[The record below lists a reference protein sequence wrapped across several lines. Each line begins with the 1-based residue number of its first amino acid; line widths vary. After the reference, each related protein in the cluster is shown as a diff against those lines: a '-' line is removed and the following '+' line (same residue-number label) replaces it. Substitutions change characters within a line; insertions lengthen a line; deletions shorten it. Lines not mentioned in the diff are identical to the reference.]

1 VLAPIGRRTP
11 IAQDARVAWT
21 VLIVDDHAD
30 FRASARAL
38 LEADGYDVVAEA
50 DDAAS
55 VVRMVEQHAPSV
67 VLLDIGLPDVDG
79 FTVAAQLATLAH
91 PPAVVLISS
100 RERTAYGRRVDMAPV
115 RGFLPKRQ
123 LSGRAL
129 DALLT

>member
-1 VLAPIGRRTP
+1 VSR
-11 IAQDARVAWT
+11 T

-38 LEADGYDVVAEA
+38 LEADGYEVVAEA
-50 DDAAS
+50 DDGAS
-55 VVRMVEQHAPSV
+55 GLLMVEQHAPAV
-67 VLLDIGLPDVDG
+67 VLLDIGLPDLDG
-79 FTVAAQLATLAH
+79 FAVADQLAALVD

-100 RERTAYGRRVDMAPV
+100 RERSAYGRRIDASPA

>member
-1 VLAPIGRRTP
+1 V
-11 IAQDARVAWT
+11 QDALVART

-50 DDAAS
+50 DDGES
-55 VVRMVEQHAPSV
+55 GVRMVEVHAPSV
-67 VLLDIGLPDVDG
+67 VLLDIGLPDIDG
-79 FTVAAQLATLAH
+79 FAVADQLAALAD

-100 RERTAYGRRVDMAPV
+100 RERSAYGRRIDASPA

-123 LSGRAL
+123 LSGQAL

>member
-1 VLAPIGRRTP
+1 M
-11 IAQDARVAWT
+11 AQDARVT
-21 VLIVDDHAD
+21 RTILIVDDHAD

-38 LEADGYDVVAEA
+38 REVEGFKVDAEA
-50 DDAAS
+50 HDGAS
-55 VVRMVEQHAPSV
+55 GLLMVEQHAPSV
-67 VLLDIGLPDVDG
+67 VLLDIGLPDLDG
-79 FTVAAQLATLAH
+79 FAVADRLAALSD

-100 RERTAYGRRVDMAPV
+100 RERSAYGRRIDASSA

>member
-1 VLAPIGRRTP
+1 M
-11 IAQDARVAWT
+11 AQDARVTRTRT

-38 LEADGYDVVAEA
+38 LEADGYDVIAEA
-50 DDAAS
+50 DDGAS
-55 VVRMVEQHAPSV
+55 GILMVEQHAPAV

-79 FTVAAQLATLAH
+79 FAVADQLAALAE

-100 RERTAYGRRVDMAPV
+100 RERSAYGRRIDASPA

-123 LSGRAL
+123 LSGQAL